1 MDEGVCFSLACLASL
16 NMDNFTMDL
25 KNIPTA
31 VE

>member
-25 KNIPTA
+25 KNYSHSS
-31 VE
+31 